1 MRRRSNISFALRD
14 VPRPSTVRHF
24 YDSYEPEYGKH
35 CHLKQTHIQ
44 PSLLLNFISTSGF
57 RTTTC
62 KADII
67 LRGTISGFV
76 SMFSAYTLE
85 QLNHG
90 SFMIVLT
97 DGKWLRMSS
106 PTKVFQRKFNQIRRG
121 HRIQGFYIDFAG
133 KTMAKA
139 RAYFPSLSLR
149 TSIPAFT
156 AMCPMRAHVLIS
168 SLCAIRKS
176 FLIDTRN
183 KRFTTY
189 TDRVSGISE

>member
-24 YDSYEPEYGKH
+24 YDSYEPAYGKH
-35 CHLKQTHIQ
+35 CPLKQTRIQ

-67 LRGTISGFV
+67 LRFGTISGFV
-76 SMFSAYTLE
+76 SMLSPYTFE
-85 QLNHG
+85 QLNRG
-90 SFMIVLT
+90 SFVIVLT
-97 DGKWLRMSS
+97 NGKWLRMSR
-106 PTKVFQRKFNQIRRG
+106 PTKVFQRKLNQIRRG
-121 HRIQGFYIDFAG
+121 YRIQGFYIDFAG

-168 SLCAIRKS
+168 SLCVIRKS
-176 FLIDTRN
+176 FLIDN
-183 KRFTTY
+183 
-189 TDRVSGISE
+189 